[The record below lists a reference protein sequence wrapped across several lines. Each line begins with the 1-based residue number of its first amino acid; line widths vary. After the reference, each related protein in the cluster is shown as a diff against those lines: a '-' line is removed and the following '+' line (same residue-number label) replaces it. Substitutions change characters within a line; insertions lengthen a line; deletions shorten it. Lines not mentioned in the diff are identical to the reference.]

1 MLETAYTSLLSKI
14 TPLDASLTVKSSINE
29 IKNNAMKI
37 RYVSVLKGNLNVEH
51 AKQGFK
57 DEGSIQYSTI
67 QDFGTNQITRE
78 NAKEDN
84 LQYCTNFKTQ
94 TTDKDTD
101 ANMDKA
107 PTTNLHWKQSLDF
120 ITVGSSLQYLLPA
133 QKDDKFYTLP
143 KTCHRKLRRSLSYI

>member
-51 AKQGFK
+51 GNQGLK

-67 QDFGTNQITRE
+67 KIQ
-78 NAKEDN
+78 
-84 LQYCTNFKTQ
+84 
-94 TTDKDTD
+94 
-101 ANMDKA
+101 M
-107 PTTNLHWKQSLDF
+107 
-120 ITVGSSLQYLLPA
+120 
-133 QKDDKFYTLP
+133 
-143 KTCHRKLRRSLSYI
+143 